1 MKSLFKSKTA
11 LFFLSLSIS
20 LTVLLGFSLYYNFTV
35 ERPIRVVDLNMLTQE
50 QAMAWAT
57 ENDIKLEILEAYD
70 ENVTVGTVLNQGTNV
85 GERIFAGSTI
95 SITLSK
101 GPDPDVLVDLI
112 DFTGKDIGDVQTFI
126 DSSKLMNA
134 TIKFE
139 KNDDIASA
147 FFIRQSI
154 ASGQIK
160 RSDKIDFFISTGDK
174 DTLTTVTVPDFSTYT
189 RQQVSSWGSTSNI
202 KINFVEEFNK
212 DFEQGKIFEQS
223 KAPNESIYDGSSLTV
238 KLSLG
243 TGVVLEN
250 FVGKSKSAI
259 DSFIKEN
266 GLQVTYDYTYSS
278 QQNKDYGISM
288 LPGASVRVASNSTV
302 KVTLS
307 LGKVSV
313 SDFTGKTVKEFE
325 TWLTE
330 VNKQGAGL
338 KFSSSVIYSD
348 TVSANKIIKQ
358 TPSSGDINPGTS
370 ITLSVSKGLG
380 ITVKDFEKKTDTQDG
395 LVIKFIEQYSSL
407 PKDSVISQSIPVGNV
422 VDNGTTITLTISLGQ
437 VPLSS
442 FVGNTLNSFKDWINT
457 MNSKGAKL
465 TYTSSEA
472 YNGTIVKGSLIS
484 QSPSSGSVNP
494 GLALTIQVS
503 KGAGITVINFVGTST
518 TSQSGLTVSKS
529 EVYSDTIANGIVISQ
544 SIPSGTVVDSGT
556 SISLVVSKGAEP
568 TMVLPDLAGIIG
580 TSTGVDTTKSQLTNY
595 FNSTGL
601 TNYNFVTGAYGI
613 GAGQINDQSP
623 AGGTTIKF
631 NTSITVY
638 ISTN

>member
-50 QAMAWAT
+50 QALAWAT

-70 ENVTVGTVLNQGTNV
+70 ESILSGTVINQSTNV

-95 SITLSK
+95 TITLSK

-126 DSSKLMNA
+126 DISKLMNA
-134 TIKFE
+134 TIRFE
-139 KNDDIASA
+139 KNDDISSA

-189 RQQVSSWGSTSNI
+189 RQQVSSWGSSSNI
-202 KINFVEEFNK
+202 KINFIEEFNK

-223 KAPNESIYDGSSLTV
+223 KAPNDTIFDGSSLTV

-259 DSFIKEN
+259 DTFIKEN

-278 QQNKDYGISM
+278 QQNKDFGISM

-307 LGKVSV
+307 LGKITV

-325 TWLTE
+325 AWVTE

-348 TVSANKIIKQ
+348 TVTANKIIKQ

-370 ITLSVSKGLG
+370 LTLSVSKGLG

-407 PKDSVISQSIPVGNV
+407 PKDTVISQSIPVGNV
-422 VDNGTTITLTISLGQ
+422 VDNGTTITLTVSLGQ

-442 FVGNTLNSFKDWINT
+442 FVGSSLNSFKDWINT

-472 YNGTIVKGSLIS
+472 YNGTITKGSLIS

-494 GLALTIQVS
+494 GAALTIQVS
-503 KGAGITVINFVGTST
+503 KGAGITVMNFVGTST
-518 TSQSGLTVSKS
+518 TSQTGLNVSKS
-529 EVYSDTIANGIVISQ
+529 EVFSDTVAKGVVISQ
-544 SIPSGTVVDSGT
+544 SIPNGTIVDSGT

-568 TMVLPDLAGIIG
+568 TIVIPDLAGLIG
-580 TSTGVDTTKSQLTNY
+580 QATSVDTSKSILSSY
-595 FNSTGL
+595 FNNNGL
-601 TNYNFVTGAYGI
+601 TNYNFVTNAYGI
-613 GAGQINDQSP
+613 GAGQIYDQSP
-623 AGGTTIKF
+623 GGGTSIHL
-631 NTSITVY
+631 NDPITVY